1 MCSCSPLSMPAVRL
15 RGSLSN
21 ILSLEIS
28 MIRSQALRSYQ
39 VSSGIKDI
47 LQLII
52 ATDEKIGSVF
62 NWEMYKIYFQLYIR
76 K

>member
-1 MCSCSPLSMPAVRL
+1 
-15 RGSLSN
+15 
-21 ILSLEIS
+21 